1 MNLLLQIV
9 NLMKQIPIWVW
20 IIALVCVLVPTLW
33 YAVKRSAKIL
43 FVVAGIAV
51 ILFIFPSITTSFM
64 NRAGLTYD
72 ETTGTLTNRDGQ
84 SIQLM
89 LPSNN
94 DSAVTQQDVNSI
106 LKQMEDAG
114 ITIEDLLKSG
124 GATEK
129 LGEYIKDLQENA
141 AESTDTQSLQDL
153 IDGSDIQQQ

>member
-1 MNLLLQIV
+1 MNVLLHLA

-20 IIALVCVLVPTLW
+20 LIALVCVLVPTLW

-43 FVVAGIAV
+43 FVVVGIAV

-64 NRAGLTYD
+64 NRTGLTYD

-84 SIQLM
+84 SIQLL
-89 LPSNN
+89 LPSDN
-94 DSAVTQQDVNSI
+94 DSAITKQDVNSI

-114 ITIEDLLKSG
+114 ITIEDLIKSG
-124 GATEK
+124 GTAEK

-141 AESTDTQSLQDL
+141 TESTDPQSLQNL
-153 IDGSDIQQQ
+153 IDSLDISQQ